1 MSPNARSPVAFG
13 PYVITRRIARGG
25 MAEIYRARTRGKD
38 PSQTRWVALKLM
50 RSSLGHEELRLNL
63 FDREAR
69 IATKLHH
76 KNVVPIYAHGQEMGR
91 PYIAMEYM
99 QGRDLSYLLKNEKKG
114 REAVPYLLAL
124 YVGLLAARG
133 LGHAHRQ
140 VDEQGQPLDIV
151 HRDISPG
158 NVMIGYDGTVKVLD
172 FGVARMNET
181 QGFHTQTGTLR
192 GKFAYMSPEQ
202 TLGEDLDAR
211 SDVFSLGTLLYEL
224 LTGINC
230 FRAANPIA
238 TLERVQGL
246 RPVPPGRVVREIPKP
261 VDKILARCLAKDR
274 RRRFKDGTA
283 LAEAIEGYLADYGYD
298 GCEAL
303 QAHMEAQFS
312 WEKHEE
318 KNELAREEEEV
329 ALFDV
334 VDFALLSNPSDLDAK
349 NLAISREEEASQSQ
363 VEGMVR
369 PSAPDGSGVF
379 EPEAEAEP
387 DPILAEP
394 VAPVLGLANLGLPNL
409 EMDEDATVAQ
419 PAPLAFEDQPQS
431 VGAQVE
437 MSSLLLGPQDVP
449 TDPPGPAPAPPF
461 VESPTLAAPPPVT
474 TRSSPPEALL
484 VPPLASN
491 RVMGAAAAALVLA
504 AGVAAYGLSQG
515 PDGDQPPVAIRPTT
529 VVQPVTI
536 SLRPQAASP
545 KAKPVKLD
553 ELPEGDAALNPRAK
567 PELPAVVAVPLP
579 RAQPTRLR
587 RPRPRVRPVSARAR
601 PTSVKVRTKPK
612 ARPSRKPRRS
622 KKAIVGY
629 LNVGAKPW
637 AEIRI
642 DGKPWPYQTPQ
653 AGIELKPGKHQVTLH
668 NPETGVTH
676 KTAVYIKSG
685 AYKTV
690 MMDMRK
696 NR

>member
-1 MSPNARSPVAFG
+1 
-13 PYVITRRIARGG
+13 

-76 KNVVPIYAHGQEMGR
+76 ANVVPIYAHGQEMGR

-114 REAVPYLLAL
+114 RESVPYLLAL

-140 VDEQGQPLDIV
+140 VDEEGKPLDIV

-274 RRRFKDGTA
+274 RRRFKDATA
-283 LAEAIEGYLADYGYD
+283 LAEAIEVFLQDHAYD
-298 GCEAL
+298 GCAAL

-349 NLAISREEEASQSQ
+349 NVVISKEEEASQSQ
-363 VEGMVR
+363 VEGMSR
-369 PSAPDGSGVF
+369 PTGADGSEVF
-379 EPEAEAEP
+379 EAEP
-387 DPILAEP
+387 EVGRIVAEP
-394 VAPVLGLANLGLPNL
+394 VTPVSALADLQ
-409 EMDEDATVAQ
+409 MDEDATVAQ
-419 PAPLAFEDQPQS
+419 PAPLAFEDQPQT
-431 VGAQVE
+431 VGEEVE
-437 MSSLLLGPQDVP
+437 MSSLLLGPQDSP
-449 TDPPGPAPAPPF
+449 TDPPGPAPAPAPPP
-461 VESPTLAAPPPVT
+461 VESPTLPSVSPVT
-474 TRSSPPEALL
+474 TSVSAREAT
-484 VPPLASN
+484 LATPRLRTN
-491 RVMGAAAAALVLA
+491 RVMVAAATLLVIA
-504 AGVAAYGLSQG
+504 AGVAAYGLSQSSQEG
-515 PDGDQPPVAIRPTT
+515 PQPMVVRPTT
-529 VVQPVTI
+529 VVQPVRI
-536 SLRPQAASP
+536 SLRPQTP
-545 KAKPVKLD
+545 KQMEPAD
-553 ELPEGDAALNPRAK
+553 IEALPEGDGIASPQAQPGL
-567 PELPAVVAVPLP
+567 
-579 RAQPTRLR
+579 QPTRPAVAQPVAAPVPPSQPKLVR
-587 RPRPRVRPVSARAR
+587 RARPRVRPVAARAR
-601 PTSVKVRTKPK
+601 PASARAKPRTK
-612 ARPSRKPRRS
+612 ARPPRRTRRS
-622 KKAIVGY
+622 KKSLVGY

-642 DGKPWPYQTPQ
+642 DGKRWPYQTPQ
-653 AGIELKPGKHQVTLH
+653 AGIELKPGKHQVILH
-668 NPETGVTH
+668 NPETGVTRR
-676 KTAVYIKSG
+676 TAVYIKSG
-685 AYKTV
+685 AYRTV